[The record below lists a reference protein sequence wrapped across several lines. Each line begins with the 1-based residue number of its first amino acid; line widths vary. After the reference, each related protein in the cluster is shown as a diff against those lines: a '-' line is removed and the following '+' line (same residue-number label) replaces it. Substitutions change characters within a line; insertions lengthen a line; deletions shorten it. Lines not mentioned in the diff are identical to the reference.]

1 MNRTGILHLPLAL
14 LVLAL
19 SGAGILLLQRVRAKT
34 HAARQQRQADL
45 SLGHEILALK
55 KGIEETQALNEEIRT
70 LREAVADDLSRSP
83 EWTEQLRSLR
93 LEQFQKVE
101 SWESFRSA
109 SAAVLPPL
117 PWRKTPDDDLGP
129 TPWVWDHSPEEAF
142 QIQVEIDDAQAA
154 GILENLKDED
164 APEWK
169 ARWASPR

>member
-19 SGAGILLLQRVRAKT
+19 SGAGILLLQRVRART
-34 HAARQQRQADL
+34 QAARQQRQADL

-70 LREAVADDLSRSP
+70 LREAVADDLSRSS
-83 EWTEQLRSLR
+83 EWREELQALR
-93 LEQFQKVE
+93 LEQLRKVE
-101 SWESFRSA
+101 SWEAFRSA
-109 SAAVLPPL
+109 SDAVLPAL
-117 PWRKTPDDDLGP
+117 PWQETPDDGLGP
-129 TPWVWDHSPEEAF
+129 TPWIWDHSPEDAF
-142 QIQVEIDDAQAA
+142 QIQVEIDDVKAA